1 MRLRSN
7 LGNNSKRGARR
18 CGSDDSDSLNNVG
31 GGNDLGRMGS
41 GLSLGNSIKQGA
53 RRCESDI
60 IDDSNNSNNAEN
72 DSDLRSDESNAVK
85 IKF

>member
-1 MRLRSN
+1 
-7 LGNNSKRGARR
+7 
-18 CGSDDSDSLNNVG
+18 
-31 GGNDLGRMGS
+31 MGS